1 MKQRFFVLFRLLVAL
16 SVLIALCGGL
26 AVAQPTDSK
35 GRVIILGFDGVDPGI
50 AGEMIAAGELPNLA
64 KVKAQGTFQPLISS
78 NPPQSP
84 TAWSNFATCR
94 TPVNHGIYD
103 FLRRNP
109 SNYFPAPGFGL
120 LKQPELAPDGALAKA
135 AQYMNYRKGDS
146 FWKAASDQ
154 GARVKA
160 LIVPFAYPAED
171 LCGDCRQLCGL
182 DAPDIRGTQSTYF
195 ALSEDFAAEE
205 RVAGGI
211 RLPIRFNGDTA
222 AVSVPGIAIPGKRGE
237 YAQVPVTLT
246 VDRAAKS
253 VKIEVQGVESTLK
266 EGEWSQWMEW
276 TFALSPKY
284 NVRATS
290 RFHLVESDSPIRLYM
305 TCLQIHPREPMT
317 AISTPTS
324 YSAEL
329 ADRYGLFKTI
339 GWVCD
344 TKALQKDDMT
354 DDMFLDDATRT
365 MEWNRQLT
373 LDEID
378 RGNFELLIAA
388 WTETDRVSHMF
399 WRFRDPKH
407 PLYTAEGAAKYGQ
420 AVEDT
425 YRIMDNVVGDVVKR
439 LQPNDLLMIISD
451 HGFHSFRTGFSVN
464 TWLVRN
470 GYLTIKGQTDA
481 ATAFTNEDQKY
492 LQGFDWSRTKAYGL
506 GLGMVFLNMKGRE
519 GQGIVSREEAPALL
533 EELRTKLMAITDP
546 ATDEAVF
553 RNVYVNVDPK
563 GESVQEAP
571 DIQLG
576 YAEGY
581 QTDKASASGAAPKD
595 VFSPNDD
602 KWSGEHASSDVAS
615 TPGILFANKP
625 VNGEP
630 TLLDIGVTALQYLGL
645 NVPAEFE
652 GKGLL

>member
-1 MKQRFFVLFRLLVAL
+1 MNERFFVHVRIL
-16 SVLIALCGGL
+16 SVLAALMVLCV
-26 AVAQPTDSK
+26 AVASAQPADAR

-64 KVKAQGTFQPLISS
+64 NVKEQGAFQPLISS

-109 SNYFPAPGFGL
+109 ANYFPAPGFGL

-135 AQYMNYRKGDS
+135 AQYLNYRKGDS
-146 FWKAASDQ
+146 FWKAASGQ

-182 DAPDIRGTQSTYF
+182 DVPDIRGTQSTYF
-195 ALSEDFAAEE
+195 ALSEDFPAEE

-211 RLPIRFNGDTA
+211 RLPIKFNGDTA

-237 YAQVPVTLT
+237 YAQAPVTIT
-246 VDRAAKS
+246 ADRAAKS
-253 VKIEVQGVESTLK
+253 IKIEVQGVAVTLK

-276 TFALSPKY
+276 SFALSPKY
-284 NVRATS
+284 SVRATS
-290 RFHLVESDSPIRLYM
+290 RFHLMQADSPIRLYM

-317 AISTPTS
+317 PISTPAS
-324 YSAEL
+324 YAAEL
-329 ADRYGLFKTI
+329 ADRYGFFKTI

-344 TKALQKDDMT
+344 TKALQKEDMT
-354 DDMFLDDATRT
+354 DDMFLDDAKRT

-407 PLYTAEGAAKYGQ
+407 PLYTADGAAKYGQ

-425 YRIMDNVVGDVVKR
+425 YRVMDNIVGDVTKR

-470 GYLTIKGQTDA
+470 GYLSIKGQTDS
-481 ATAFTNEDQKY
+481 ATSFTTEDQKY

-506 GLGMVFLNMKGRE
+506 GLGMIFVNLKGRE
-519 GQGIVSREEAPALL
+519 GQGIVAREEAPALL
-533 EELRTKLMAITDP
+533 EELRTKLMAVTDP
-546 ATDEAVF
+546 ATGDRVF
-553 RNVYVNVDPK
+553 REVYVNVDPK

-602 KWSGEHASSDVAS
+602 KWSGEHASSDVAF
-615 TPGILFANKP
+615 TPGILFANKA

-630 TLLDIGVTALQYLGL
+630 TLLDIGVTALQFLGL
-645 NVPAEFE
+645 NVPASFE

>member
-1 MKQRFFVLFRLLVAL
+1 MNNRLFACLYCCAVFVLVAIVFS
-16 SVLIALCGGL
+16 SVAS
-26 AVAQPTDSK
+26 AQPAAAK
-35 GRVIILGFDGVDPGI
+35 GRVVILGFDGVDPGI
-50 AGEMIAAGELPNLA
+50 VSQMFAANELPNLA
-64 KVKAQGTFQPLISS
+64 RLKEEGTFQPLGSS

-109 SNYFPAPGFGL
+109 ANYFPAPGFGL
-120 LKQPELAPDGALAKA
+120 MKQPELAPDGALAKA
-135 AQYMNYRKGDS
+135 AEYLNYRKGDS

-182 DAPDIRGTQSTYF
+182 DVPDIRGTQSTYF
-195 ALSEDFAAEE
+195 AFSEDFPAEE
-205 RVAGGI
+205 RVAGGM
-211 RLPIRFNGDTA
+211 RLPLKFTGDSA
-222 AVSVPGIAIPGKRGE
+222 AVSVPGIALPGKKGE
-237 YAQVPVTLT
+237 YAQVPVTLNA
-246 VDRAAKS
+246 DRAANS
-253 VKIEVQGVESTLK
+253 VGIEVQGVKVTLK
-266 EGEWSQWMEW
+266 EGEWSEWMEW
-276 TFALSPKY
+276 SFALSPQY
-284 NVRATS
+284 SVRAVS
-290 RFHLVESDSPIRLYM
+290 RFYLMQAASPIRLYM
-305 TCLQIHPREPMT
+305 TCLQMHPRAPLT
-317 AISTPTS
+317 PISTPAS
-324 YSAEL
+324 YASEL
-329 ADRYGLFKTI
+329 ADRYGLYKTI
-339 GWVCD
+339 GWACD

-354 DDMFLDDATRT
+354 DDMFLEDAKRT

-373 LDEID
+373 LDEMD
-378 RGNFELLIAA
+378 RGNVDLLIAA

-407 PLYTAEGAAKYGQ
+407 PLYTADGAAKYGQ

-425 YRIMDNVVGDVVKR
+425 YRIMDSIVGDVVKR
-439 LQPNDLLMIISD
+439 LQPNDLLMILSD

-464 TWLVRN
+464 TWLARN
-470 GYLTIKGQTDA
+470 GYLTIKGQTDP
-481 ATAFTNEDQKY
+481 ATAYTDEKY
-492 LQGFDWSRTKAYGL
+492 LQGFDWARTKAYAL
-506 GLGMVFLNMKGRE
+506 GLGMVFLNMTGRE
-519 GQGIVSREEAPALL
+519 GQGIVPREEAPALL
-533 EELRTKLMAITDP
+533 EELRTKLMNLTDP
-546 ATDEAVF
+546 GTGEKVF
-553 RNVYVNVDPK
+553 GNVYVNVNPQ

-581 QTDKASASGAAPKD
+581 QTDKASAAGAAPKD

-602 KWSGEHASSDVAS
+602 KWSGEHASSDIAT
-615 TPGILFANKP
+615 TPGIFFSNKP

-630 TLLDIGVTALQYLGL
+630 TLLDLGVTAIEYLGL
-645 NVPAEFE
+645 SVPAKFE